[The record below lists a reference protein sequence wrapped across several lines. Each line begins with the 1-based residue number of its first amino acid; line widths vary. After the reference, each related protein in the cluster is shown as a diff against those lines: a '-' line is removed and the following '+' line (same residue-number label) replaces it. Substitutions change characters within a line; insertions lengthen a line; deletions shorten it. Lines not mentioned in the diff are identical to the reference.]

1 MTLARAFWGDGPW
14 LLLAAQAPRAC
25 WRVCACSGTR
35 ACTRPHGG
43 RVHAR
48 ARGRAMDVRFCARV
62 HVRVDAGVDQAQG
75 AAPVFSAFVGVCG
88 FMGLWLSSRRLSG
101 FVETK
106 GRSLTEI
113 QRQLSL

>member
-1 MTLARAFWGDGPW
+1 MGRGSCSLRKHRARAGVSAG
-14 LLLAAQAPRAC
+14 A
-25 WRVCACSGTR
+25 
-35 ACTRPHGG
+35 PHGG

-62 HVRVDAGVDQAQG
+62 HVRVDASVDQAQG

>member
-1 MTLARAFWGDGPW
+1 MLACLRLLQHASPPAARRACACARA
-14 LLLAAQAPRAC
+14 
-25 WRVCACSGTR
+25 
-35 ACTRPHGG
+35 
-43 RVHAR
+43 
-48 ARGRAMDVRFCARV
+48 RAMDVRFCARV
-62 HVRVDAGVDQAQG
+62 DVRVDAGVDQAQG

-113 QRQLSL
+113 QRLLSL

>member
-1 MTLARAFWGDGPW
+1 MTMARAFWGDGPW

-35 ACTRPHGG
+35 ARPPHGG
-43 RVHAR
+43 RVHACAC
-48 ARGRAMDVRFCARV
+48 ARDMDVRFCARA

>member
-1 MTLARAFWGDGPW
+1 MGRGSCSLRKHRALAGVSAPAPACEPARGTAGVCMRARA
-14 LLLAAQAPRAC
+14 
-25 WRVCACSGTR
+25 
-35 ACTRPHGG
+35 
-43 RVHAR
+43 
-48 ARGRAMDVRFCARV
+48 RAMDVRFCARV